1 LSAATSV
8 SQHRNKALAIRRLQM
23 ILDLMAEKR
32 GEADKAALFMASKDL
47 ERGNAVK
54 TFRL

>member
-1 LSAATSV
+1 VRRIGAMLKV
-8 SQHRNKALAIRRLQM
+8 LADRREE
-23 ILDLMAEKR
+23 DAKSS
-32 GEADKAALFMASKDL
+32 LFMASKDL